1 MNLLERMRTCRSKR
15 RDFGTAEKIV
25 EKLLFI
31 AALSSTL
38 IVFFIIAF
46 MFKEG
51 IPALA
56 LGWDFFFGMIWSPS
70 HNQYGIIPLV
80 VCTFI
85 VGIGALLI
93 AAVIGV
99 PAAISGCNVGV
110 IPIDSRYL
118 TIPGHDVSKKSELDR
133 MKKLGYNVDVDFE
146 VYEKLIRGV
155 LG

>member
-1 MNLLERMRTCRSKR
+1 M
-15 RDFGTAEKIV
+15 DFGTAEKIV

-56 LGWDFFFGMIWSPS
+56 LGGDFFFGMIWSPS
-70 HNQYGIIPLV
+70 HNQYGIVPLV

-85 VGIGALLI
+85 VGIGALVLAGQCHI
-93 AAVIGV
+93 DYVK
-99 PAAISGCNVGV
+99 
-110 IPIDSRYL
+110 DSRSSQRRNPRPAP
-118 TIPGHDVSKKSELDR
+118 TPVCPP
-133 MKKLGYNVDVDFE
+133 
-146 VYEKLIRGV
+146 
-155 LG
+155 